1 MTIIIKN
8 DILILCVKLIYL
20 IKEWKPFS
28 MQTLRHT
35 LATRAIEAGIKPK
48 TIQKI
53 LGHSN
58 IGITMNLHVHITDG
72 EKEKEISAGVSGGII
87 DLLGNWRS
95 AVLRSNFAVRR
106 SPFSAGI
113 LYVFQGKWA
122 KHDSKRASKTVL
134 RKFPRRSNKVGAEL
148 ARTPPK

>member
-48 TIQKI
+48 TIQII

-87 DLLGNWRS
+87 KL
-95 AVLRSNFAVRR
+95 V
-106 SPFSAGI
+106 
-113 LYVFQGKWA
+113 
-122 KHDSKRASKTVL
+122 
-134 RKFPRRSNKVGAEL
+134 
-148 ARTPPK
+148 RTPPK